1 MIIRETRLLVSVAVI
16 VAVAVHAASGMLL
29 ALPAWLIVVLLV
41 WLFRNPSRHSNAR
54 PLGLISPVDGTVVT
68 VGPVTDPYRKRAGHG
83 VTLRGNLLG
92 PYLLRSPIEG
102 SVVEQWNEWRDPET
116 SALRIG
122 RAVCIRTDE
131 DDEILFA
138 FSSRFPLRHRLRAAL
153 GERIGQG
160 QTFGLL
166 PFGGRVAVFFAS
178 HGRIL
183 ATPGQSV
190 TAGVDL
196 VAELLHD

>member
-1 MIIRETRLLVSVAVI
+1 
-16 VAVAVHAASGMLL
+16 
-29 ALPAWLIVVLLV
+29 
-41 WLFRNPSRHSNAR
+41 
-54 PLGLISPVDGTVVT
+54 
-68 VGPVTDPYRKRAGHG
+68 
-83 VTLRGNLLG
+83 
-92 PYLLRSPIEG
+92 
-102 SVVEQWNEWRDPET
+102 VVEQWNEWRDPET

-138 FSSRFPLRHRLRAAL
+138 FSSCFPLRLRLRAAL

-160 QTFGLL
+160 QVFGLL
-166 PFGGRVAVFFAS
+166 PFGGRVAVLFS
-178 HGRIL
+178 GHGRIL

-190 TAGVDL
+190 TAGIDP

>member
-1 MIIRETRLLVSVAVI
+1 MVIIAVA
-16 VAVAVHAASGMLL
+16 VAVAVHVVLGMLP
-29 ALPAWLIVVLLV
+29 ALPVWFIVLLLV
-41 WLFRNPSRHSNAR
+41 WLFRNPPRRCSAR
-54 PLGLISPVDGTVVT
+54 PLGLISPVDGVVAT
-68 VGPVTDPYRKRAGHG
+68 AGQATDPYRNLSGLG
-83 VTLRGNLLG
+83 VTLRGGLLG

-102 SVVEQWNEWRDPET
+102 RVVEQWNEWRDPET

-160 QTFGLL
+160 QVFGLL
-166 PFGGRVAVFFAS
+166 PFGGRAAVYFTG
-178 HGRIL
+178 HGRVL
-183 ATPGQSV
+183 AAPGQSV
-190 TAGVDL
+190 TAGVDQI
-196 VAELLHD
+196 AELLHD

>member
-1 MIIRETRLLVSVAVI
+1 MVLAAVV
-16 VAVAVHAASGMLL
+16 VAVAVHATAGMLL
-29 ALPAWLIVVLLV
+29 ALPAWVIVVLLV
-41 WLFRNPSRHSNAR
+41 WLFRNPPRRCSAR
-54 PLGLISPVDGTVVT
+54 PLGLISPVDGTVAT
-68 VGPVTDPYRKRAGHG
+68 AGQTTDPYRQRTGLG
-83 VTLRGNLLG
+83 ITLRGSLLG

-138 FSSRFPLRHRLRAAL
+138 FSSRFPLGLRLRAAL

-160 QTFGLL
+160 QVFGLL
-166 PFGGRVAVFFAS
+166 PFGGRVAVYFTG
-178 HGRIL
+178 HGRVL

-190 TAGVDL
+190 TAGVDP